1 MCTAVFPSSHRS
13 DTLYRRAYIRP
24 GPVKIQY
31 EKKVKCPGVRPHGAT
46 ESDQTEETC
55 IPSFL
60 AIVSIYAASMHE
72 YQSFD
77 HVLKVRSLTCAIAEC
92 PVLGE

>member
-1 MCTAVFPSSHRS
+1 M
-13 DTLYRRAYIRP
+13 
-24 GPVKIQY
+24 K
-31 EKKVKCPGVRPHGAT
+31 KKVKHPGVRPHGAT

-92 PVLGE
+92 PVLGEQFTELCFAAFKMISHLGNGYV